1 MKITMISNYINHH
14 QIPFSDALY
23 EMIGENYHFI
33 QTEPMEEERIQMG
46 EAIGKGILQVLGIP
60 LRENEETPTDS
71 KEEVDLIFPPPSP
84 EDPTKE
90 TEEKEGM
97 KKVLRG
103 LLIRFLKSLLEWLE
117 KA

>member
-1 MKITMISNYINHH
+1 M
-14 QIPFSDALY
+14 
-23 EMIGENYHFI
+23 
-33 QTEPMEEERIQMG
+33 
-46 EAIGKGILQVLGIP
+46 LGIP
-60 LRENEETPTDS
+60 LRESEETPTDS